1 LSPRARLTAPSRCFK
16 LKERG
21 QLFIGA
27 HNETLSVA
35 RITLESFLI
44 ARRQND
50 TAPRAFFILNR
61 GQRTPPYPVDGVEA
75 AFILVAFRRFAQFQD
90 NERQRTH
97 SGNEKTDGYDHD

>member
-1 LSPRARLTAPSRCFK
+1 M
-16 LKERG
+16 
-21 QLFIGA
+21 

-35 RITLESFLI
+35 RIALELFLI

-61 GQRTPPYPVDGVEA
+61 GRRTPPYPSDGVEA

-90 NERQRTH
+90 NKRQRTH
-97 SGNEKTDGYDHD
+97 SGNEKTYGYDHD